1 MSEAILINFTPTETR
16 VALVD
21 NGATQDI
28 HIERSAR
35 KGIVGNIY
43 AGKVV
48 RVLPGMQAAFVDI
61 GAERSAFIQLS
72 DIVAV
77 ESLHRGDKKHAS
89 DTITDYL
96 HEGKKL
102 IVQVV
107 KEPLG
112 SKGARVTTELSV
124 STRYLVMLTQ
134 TEHIGVSQQ
143 IDNPLERTRLQQMLA
158 QVRADENMETPRGFI
173 LRTAAE
179 GVGKEEI
186 AADLRFLHRLWAAVS
201 RRAAAATKAELLYEE
216 PPLYLRIVR
225 DMVRPSVARI
235 LIDSRECFAALQA
248 FCGDYVPEVTGL
260 LELYSGERPLFEL
273 HGVEDEMQRA
283 LESRVELESGGHL
296 IIDQTEAMTT
306 IDVNTGSFVGRRNQ
320 AETILKTNLEAAT
333 ALARQLRVR
342 NLGGIIIVDFIDMK
356 DAEHRRQVHRTL
368 EQHMQRDP
376 ARYQITEVSDL
387 GLVEMTRKRTRES
400 LQRMLCEDCPACRG
414 RGMVKTAET
423 VCYEIFRDI
432 MRHARTCENDTL
444 MVLASQAVVDRL
456 LDEASA
462 HLADLEHFVGK
473 VISLRAEPG
482 YSQEQ
487 FDIILL

>member
-1 MSEAILINFTPTETR
+1 MSEEILINFTPMETR

-28 HIERSAR
+28 HIERSAS

-61 GAERSAFIQLS
+61 GVERTAFIHLS
-72 DIVAV
+72 DIVAGQ
-77 ESLHRGDKKHAS
+77 SHGRGAS
-89 DTITDYL
+89 NRSSETIADHLY
-96 HEGKKL
+96 EGKKL
-102 IVQVV
+102 IVQVT
-107 KEPLG
+107 KDPLG

-124 STRYLVMLTQ
+124 STRYLVMLVQ
-134 TEHIGVSQQ
+134 TEHIGVSQL
-143 IDNPLERTRLQQMLA
+143 IDDALERTRLQQVLA
-158 QVRADENMETPRGFI
+158 QALAAEDMEEHRGFI
-173 LRTAAE
+173 LRTSAE
-179 GVGKEEI
+179 GMGEEEI
-186 AADLRFLHRLWAAVS
+186 RADLRFLQRLWAAVS

-216 PPLYLRIVR
+216 LPLYLRIVR
-225 DMVRPSVARI
+225 DMVRPSVERI
-235 LIDSRECFAALQA
+235 LIDSRECFTALRS
-248 FCGDYVPEVTGL
+248 FCEDYVPEVAGL
-260 LELYSGERPLFEL
+260 LEHYSGERPLFEL
-273 HGVEDEMQRA
+273 HAVEDEIQRA
-283 LESRVELESGGHL
+283 LEARVELKSGGHL

-342 NLGGIIIVDFIDMK
+342 NLGGIIIIDFIDME

-368 EQHMQRDP
+368 EKQMQRDP
-376 ARYQITEVSDL
+376 ARYQISGVSDL

-400 LQRMLCEDCPACRG
+400 LERMLCEGCPVCRG

-423 VCYEIFRDI
+423 VCYEIFREI
-432 MRHARTCENDTL
+432 MRDARAYENDNL
-444 MVLASQAVVDRL
+444 MVLASQSVVDRL
-456 LDEASA
+456 LDEESA
-462 HLADLEHFVGK
+462 HLADLEEFVGK
-473 VISLRAEPG
+473 TISLRAEPG
-482 YSQEQ
+482 YTQEQ